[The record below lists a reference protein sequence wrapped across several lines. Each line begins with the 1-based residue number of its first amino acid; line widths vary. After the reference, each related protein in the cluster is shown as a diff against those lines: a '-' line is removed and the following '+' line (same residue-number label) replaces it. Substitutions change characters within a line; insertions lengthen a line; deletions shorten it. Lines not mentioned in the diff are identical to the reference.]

1 MSESANTDEN
11 VVIDK
16 SNILNKK
23 NIGFFLAIAII
34 VITYF
39 LPEPAGLSYGGK
51 MSIGLLASA
60 VVLWVCETFPVSI
73 SGFILMMLCFFF
85 GLKSLNGIFQAFI
98 SPVIFFAIA
107 SFGITAIIMKTKLAT
122 RLTGR
127 LLNWAKGDSKKI
139 VLGFM
144 SGCALLSTIMSDLA
158 ATFLFLGL
166 VYSLLKPLNA
176 KPGQSNLGKCLMLGV
191 PLGAMAGG
199 IGTPAGSSLNI
210 MAIGLLE
217 KHYGMTITFLD
228 WMAIGLPI
236 TICMVLVS
244 WFFIVKVLKPENV
257 PKESVDNLVTEISS
271 LGKLTFIEKK
281 VLIIVCS
288 MLVCWILG
296 TWVPILNST
305 TVAMVGLIVMF
316 MPGVK
321 LLEGKDFFDVV
332 PWNII
337 LMIGSVQAFAA
348 VALETG
354 AASYLANTVL
364 GFTGGLGAAGVL
376 AVLAT
381 FLVLLHAVFPIG
393 PAGVGLFLIPMAD
406 IGVQSG
412 LFSPAV
418 AAIIV
423 ALAFEATFLLPL
435 NPNVLVTY
443 GDGYYSMSDMVKP
456 GIFATTVYIL
466 LMALWLPAIVSI
478 LGI

>member
-1 MSESANTDEN
+1 MTDS
-11 VVIDK
+11 IDTDRHTVNEK
-16 SNILNKK
+16 TNILNKK
-23 NIGFFLAIAII
+23 NIGFILAIAI
-34 VITYF
+34 VAITYF
-39 LPEPAGLSYGGK
+39 LPEPTGLSYGGK
-51 MSIGLLASA
+51 MSIGLLAAA

-85 GLKSLNGIFQAFI
+85 GLKPLNGIFQAFI

-107 SFGITAIIMKTKLAT
+107 SFGITAIIMKTKLAS
-122 RLTGR
+122 RLTGK
-127 LLNWAKGDSKKI
+127 LLKWAKGDSKKI
-139 VLGFM
+139 VLGFI
-144 SGCALLSTIMSDLA
+144 SGSALLSSIMSDLA
-158 ATFLFLGL
+158 ATFIFLGL
-166 VYSLLKPLNA
+166 VYSLLKSLNA

-199 IGTPAGSSLNI
+199 IATPAGSSLNI
-210 MAIGLLE
+210 MAMGLLD

-228 WMAIGLPI
+228 WMIIGLPI

-244 WFFIVKVLKPENV
+244 WFFIIKLLKPENV
-257 PKESVDNLVTEISS
+257 PQECVNNLIMDISS
-271 LGKLTFIEKK
+271 LGKLTFTERK
-281 VLIIVCS
+281 VLIIICS

-296 TWVPILNST
+296 TWIPILNST
-305 TVAMVGLIVMF
+305 TVAMVGLIIMF
-316 MPGVK
+316 MPGIK
-321 LLEGKDFFDVV
+321 LLEGKDFFDAV

-364 GFTGGLGAAGVL
+364 GFTGGLGTVGVL

-381 FLVLLHAVFPIG
+381 FLVLLHAIFPIG

-423 ALAFEATFLLPL
+423 ALSFEATFLLPL

-443 GDGYYSMSDMVKP
+443 NDGYYSMADMVKP
-456 GIFATTVYIL
+456 GIFATAVYTL